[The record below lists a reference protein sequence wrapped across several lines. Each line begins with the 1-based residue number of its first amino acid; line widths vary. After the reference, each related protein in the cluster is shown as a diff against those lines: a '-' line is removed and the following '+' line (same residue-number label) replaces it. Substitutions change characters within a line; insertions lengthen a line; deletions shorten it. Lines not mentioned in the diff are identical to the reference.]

1 MSRQLTIS
9 ALAASIS
16 MALFAL
22 SAGFGAFAI
31 ENPAHIAGKAPLIEL
46 YAGR

>member
-16 MALFAL
+16 MALFAV
-22 SAGFGAFAI
+22 SAGFGAFSI
-31 ENPAHIAGKAPLIEL
+31 DKPAPFAGKGPLIEL
-46 YAGR
+46 YAGQ

>member
-1 MSRQLTIS
+1 MSKQLTIS

-22 SAGFGAFAI
+22 SAGFVAFSI
-31 ENPAHIAGKAPLIEL
+31 DNPAHFAGRVPLIEL
-46 YAGR
+46 YAGQ

>member
-1 MSRQLTIS
+1 MSKQLTIS

-22 SAGFGAFAI
+22 SAGFGAFSI
-31 ENPAHIAGKAPLIEL
+31 DNPAHFASRAPLIEL
-46 YAGR
+46 YAGQ